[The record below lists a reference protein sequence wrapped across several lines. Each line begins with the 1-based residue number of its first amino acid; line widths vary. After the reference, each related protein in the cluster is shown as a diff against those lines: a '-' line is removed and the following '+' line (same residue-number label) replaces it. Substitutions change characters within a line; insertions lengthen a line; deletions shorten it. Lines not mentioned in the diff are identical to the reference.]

1 MPKHPFPPV
10 YAADSRVLI
19 LGTFPSVRSR
29 ETGFYYGHKQN
40 RFWRVMACLFEERV
54 PVTVEEKRALL
65 LRHGIALWDVLR
77 ECDITGSSD
86 ASIRRA
92 VPNDIRALIEQTR
105 IQSVYTNGKKAHE
118 LYLRYAFDSSGIED
132 ICLPS
137 TSPANA
143 RTDLSGLISAWQV
156 IKPELSLEE
165 KD

>member
-1 MPKHPFPPV
+1 MPKHPFPPI
-10 YAADSRVLI
+10 YAPDSRVLI

-40 RFWRVMACLFEERV
+40 RFWHVMACLFEERV
-54 PVTVEEKRALL
+54 PVTDEEKKALL

-118 LYLRYAFDSSGIED
+118 MYLRYAFGSLGIQD

-143 RTDLSGLISAWQV
+143 RTDLNGLISAWQV
-156 IKPELSLEE
+156 IKSELSLEE

>member
-54 PVTVEEKRALL
+54 PVTVEERKALL

-118 LYLRYAFDSSGIED
+118 LYQRYAFDSSGSRIYA
-132 ICLPS
+132 CRPR
-137 TSPANA
+137 A
-143 RTDLSGLISAWQV
+143 RRT
-156 IKPELSLEE
+156 PEPI
-165 KD
+165 